1 MKLLHVVPSYLPAT
15 RYGGP
20 IYSVHGMCSA
30 LAQRGHS
37 VQVITTNVDGS
48 GTSAVPIGE
57 PVVLDGVEIRYFPS
71 PVLRRLYWS
80 PNMGSELKAHVRR
93 VDCVHLHS
101 IFLWPT
107 WAAASASRRCR
118 VPYVVAPHGMLVK
131 DLVHRKSRWVKRA
144 WIRWI
149 EKRNIEEAAAL
160 HVTSQ
165 IEANEAKAFGFR
177 LPPIAMVPYGVDASG
192 SKGGG
197 TPSADLLQVLENPN
211 IVLFLGRINWK
222 KGLDRLIPA
231 LSRVPRATLVL
242 AGNDEENYRPVL
254 ERLALRSGVG
264 ERIRFVGSVYGANKA
279 ALLSKAKLLVLHGAS
294 HDASAKQTFEV
305 SPGDL
310 LYWPPQ
316 YWHMGENSRDIAISI
331 NVDYMDGLGPKSKQL
346 GAGCTHSEAGGEGS

>member
-1 MKLLHVVPSYLPAT
+1 MHV
-15 RYGGP
+15 
-20 IYSVHGMCSA
+20 
-30 LAQRGHS
+30 
-37 VQVITTNVDGS
+37 
-48 GTSAVPIGE
+48 
-57 PVVLDGVEIRYFPS
+57 
-71 PVLRRLYWS
+71 
-80 PNMGSELKAHVRR
+80 
-93 VDCVHLHS
+93 HS

-118 VPYVVAPHGMLVK
+118 VPYVVTPHGMLVK
-131 DLVHRKSRWVKRA
+131 DLVYRKSRWVKRA

-264 ERIRFVGSVYGANKA
+264 ERIRFVGSVYGADKA